1 MKKTLALLL
10 AALLTLSACGGP
22 EPVEQEERTVDTA
35 RSFVHYQQDAYYAET
50 EDNIYFAFAVNL
62 GWPYLLCV
70 DKATGICGPVCGKPE
85 CGHDDETCNAYL
97 GDEVLYV
104 GIYRDRLY
112 WVATEYNGGS
122 HEFVGS
128 AALDGSDHRRER
140 ELEDGLFPD
149 YAGNRYMMMYEGAIY
164 FAAIKDEIEDGVRK
178 EYNYVCR
185 IPLDPEEEVEVILEE
200 ETPWSNYLPIQPYD
214 GKLYIFTMNYDRIDE
229 ETTSSRFKLRRWDIG
244 SGEMETLYEE
254 DDSSFGHVTEPWV
267 TEDGILFNSHEKV
280 DSETDRTKI
289 YKYEFET
296 GEVRYLFYNDLVE
309 NWVRL
314 EIADGIVAGYFLYP
328 SEEEE
333 GVYDIPVRL
342 WDFDGNVLVDET
354 YTFDLGRGF
363 WKNYMSLCGRD
374 ETNAYIAL
382 YAQGSDEDTF
392 YATLKIIAVA
402 LDGSGAKV
410 MGTGSLGRDSSGR
423 KFVVQ

>member
-35 RSFVHYQQDAYYAET
+35 RSFVHYRQDAYYAET
-50 EDNIYFAFAVNL
+50 EDNIYFAFSFN
-62 GWPYLLCV
+62 WPYLLCV

-97 GDEVLYV
+97 GGNVLYV
-104 GIYRDRLY
+104 GIYQDRLY
-112 WVATEYNGGS
+112 WVGEEYNSGY
-122 HEFVGS
+122 HEFIAS

-140 ELEDGLFPD
+140 ELEDGLIPD
-149 YAGNRYMMMYEGAIY
+149 TMLNRYMMMYEGAIY
-164 FAAIKDEIEDGVRK
+164 LATIMDEIEEGVQK

-185 IPLDPEEEVEVILEE
+185 IPLDPEEEAEVILQE

-214 GKLYIFTMNYDRIDE
+214 GKLYIFTMNYDRIDD
-229 ETTSSRFKLRRWDIG
+229 ETTSTCFKLRRWDIE
-244 SGEMETLYEE
+244 SGEMEALYAE
-254 DDSSFGHVTEPWV
+254 DDSSFGKVTEPWV
-267 TEDGILFNSHEKV
+267 MEDGILFNSFERD
-280 DSETDRTKI
+280 DSGTARMKI

-309 NWVRL
+309 NTVRL
-314 EIADGIVAGYFLYP
+314 EIADDIVAGYYLYP
-328 SEEEE
+328 SEQEE

-342 WDFDGNVLVDET
+342 WDFDGNRLVDET

-363 WKNYMSLCGRD
+363 WINFTSLCGRD

-382 YAQGSDEDTF
+382 YAEGSDGDTF
-392 YATLKIIAVA
+392 YVTLKIIAVA

-410 MGTGSLGRDSSGR
+410 LCEGNLGRDSSGR

>member
-22 EPVEQEERTVDTA
+22 EPIEQEKRTVDTA
-35 RSFVHYQQDAYYAET
+35 RSFVHYYQDACYAET
-50 EDNIYFAFAVNL
+50 EDNIYFALDF

-97 GDEVLYV
+97 GWTVRCV

-112 WVATEYNGGS
+112 WVATEYNGGY
-122 HEFVGS
+122 HEFIGS

-140 ELEDGLFPD
+140 EIEDGLFPD
-149 YAGNRYMMMYEGAIY
+149 HTGNQTMMMYEGAFY
-164 FAAIKDEIEDGVRK
+164 FATIKYEIRDGVEK

-185 IPLDPEEEVEVILEE
+185 IPLDPQEETEVILEE
-200 ETPWSNYLPIQPYD
+200 ETPGSNNLPIQPYN
-214 GKLYIFTMNYDRIDE
+214 GKLYIISDNHVGDDETGCTYD
-229 ETTSSRFKLRRWDIG
+229 FKLRRWDIE
-244 SGEMETLYEE
+244 SGEMETLYAA
-254 DDSSFGHVTEPWV
+254 DGSSFYHTTEPWV
-267 TEDGILFNSHEKV
+267 TEDGVLFNSHEIV
-280 DSETDRTKI
+280 DSETSRTKI

-309 NWVRL
+309 NTVRL

-333 GVYDIPVRL
+333 GVYDLPVRL

-363 WKNYMSLCGRD
+363 WINYTSLCGRD

-382 YAQGSDEDTF
+382 FAEGSDQDTSTY

-410 MGTGSLGRDSSGR
+410 LCTGSLGRDSSGR
-423 KFVVQ
+423 QFVVQ